1 MATRSRTSFQKRQKE
16 IARMEKQRDK
26 AAKRAQRKL
35 NPAESEESEYLLG
48 EDGLPVLGE
57 DGQPILIDDGSGD
70 DNEADDTAND
80 GVAASHGTPSIAR
93 TQCPITDG
101 PLKNCRRSVS
111 AGRLQWNCGTWDSSR
126 TGIRVPTSL
135 TASPTGSRPFTL

>member
-35 NPAESEESEYLLG
+35 NPTGSEESEYLLG

-57 DGQPILIDDGSGD
+57 DGAPILIDDGSGD
-70 DNEADDTAND
+70 DSEGDETASDDI
-80 GVAASHGTPSIAR
+80 AASHGTRSSAR
-93 TQCPITDG
+93 D
-101 PLKNCRRSVS
+101 
-111 AGRLQWNCGTWDSSR
+111 
-126 TGIRVPTSL
+126 
-135 TASPTGSRPFTL
+135 